1 MSRSLAD
8 VGWVTRNDG
17 KRDERYR
24 MPQVLNSDGSRDGR
38 YNLFEQPKFSSSE
51 NSGVYQIMTSSVCFT
66 LKVYFYIIVSEQ
78 FNSGMSVNVNR
89 RLDEH
94 GRCTSDNI
102 VTQMNQAGYRGM
114 DVRARYAAA
123 DSRLEARAQ
132 ELFLL
137 GQRNFA
143 WNSQNNDGAVPYWWR
158 GM

>member
-51 NSGVYQIMTSSVCFT
+51 
-66 LKVYFYIIVSEQ
+66 
-78 FNSGMSVNVNR
+78 
-89 RLDEH
+89 
-94 GRCTSDNI
+94 
-102 VTQMNQAGYRGM
+102 MNQAGYRGM

-158 GM
+158 G